1 MQGLGNWLGRV
12 EAPPELWDRVRN
24 SQAEA
29 CATSTP
35 KWPRLQPVFLV
46 GPLVLAAVV
55 LLLALFPRDLHSSD
69 PSQIHAW
76 VLAKTGI
83 SVPLPEKLAPT
94 VRLISASRR
103 DKSTAQIAYQV
114 DGQDAILLISMA
126 TAAVAGDGKHRALN
140 RTASRTAN
148 SSSWTMRGVVY
159 TVFCPSAEVS
169 QVACRLCH
177 SL

>member
-12 EAPPELWDRVRN
+12 EAPPELWERVRD
-24 SQAEA
+24 SQAKA
-29 CATSTP
+29 CATTESR
-35 KWPRLQPVFLV
+35 WHRLQPVFLV

-69 PSQIHAW
+69 PAQVRAW

-83 SVPLPEKLAPT
+83 SVPLPTKLSPS
-94 VRLISASRR
+94 VRLMSASRR
-103 DKSTAQIAYQV
+103 DSGSAQIAYQV
-114 DGQDAILLISMA
+114 DGQDAILLLSMA
-126 TAAVAGDGKHRALN
+126 TAAVAGDGRHRFL
-140 RTASRTAN
+140 SRTAN